1 MGRVAREVVVQEID
15 EGEVPRESKEVEYR
29 KVEGSKSSV
38 RRSESGQTKIDEIL
52 SRPAVVTSRFER

>member
-15 EGEVPRESKEVEYR
+15 GVRFHGSQKKIEYR
-29 KVEGSKSSV
+29 KVEGKKSSV